1 MFTIVVILHVIT
13 CMGLIFII
21 LLQRGRGAEMG
32 ATFGGSSQTL
42 FGASG
47 GLSFINKLTTGLAI
61 FFFITSLSLTYL
73 ASHRTTEPKIKSIP
87 AVPAVPEK
95 KQEMPHKTTKTP
107 QGLTEKVNS
116 DKK

>member
-1 MFTIVVILHVIT
+1 MFVILVILHVIT

-42 FGASG
+42 FGAG
-47 GLSFINKLTTGLAI
+47 GELSFLNKVTTGLAI

-73 ASHRTTEPKIKSIP
+73 ASHRTISPRIKSVPLAP
-87 AVPAVPEK
+87 AVPKK
-95 KQEMPHKTTKTP
+95 KQEVPKKATKALP
-107 QGLTEKVNS
+107 QDLTGKADS
-116 DKK
+116 DK